1 LLEVTA
7 QVDDVRTAHAS
18 DEGNVTRTMR
28 EIVEAEG
35 FELAE

>member
-7 QVDDVRTAHAS
+7 QADDVRTAHTS